1 MAYKKHIKK
10 VREEMEEIRAQSL
23 NNSNSE
29 KAYIDKIDCLEKE
42 LIIFRDESLKLFDKI
57 ILKDKEIFDLN
68 IKIKELTA
76 SNQYYEKN
84 AYFLTR
90 RNKELE
96 AFIAKIKQRYGENTV
111 TD

>member
-1 MAYKKHIKK
+1 
-10 VREEMEEIRAQSL
+10 MEEIRVQSL
-23 NNSNSE
+23 NNSSSQ
-29 KAYIDKIDCLEKE
+29 KAYVDKIDSLEKE

-57 ILKDKEIFDLN
+57 VVKDKEIFDLN

-96 AFIAKIKQRYGENTV
+96 AFIAKIKQRYGENTSNNEFDLPKRE
-111 TD
+111 TRS